1 MLAAASS
8 ISAAVGVL
16 RDDLHKPGAFLDQL
30 VDFVAAELPVWR
42 ARPDRK
48 QETSETILT
57 SQLCAHLHSAARHAP
72 GWDILQFRVE
82 EADERQRG
90 RKLDLVAA
98 PSGTAI
104 TIEGR
109 RHTDFDTLL
118 PIECKRLP
126 TPIDA
131 SRDEREYVFCSKGST
146 GGLQR
151 FKAGH
156 HGANH
161 RLGAMIGYVQT
172 EGRAAW
178 AERVNSWIDG
188 LAGKEPGWTAND
200 RLTLHVDDAAGRL
213 TKLRSTHSRQQNLA
227 DIELRH
233 LWIEMSA

>member
-1 MLAAASS
+1 MLANASTT
-8 ISAAVGVL
+8 SAIVGVL
-16 RDDLHKPGAFLDQL
+16 RGDLHKPGAFLDQL
-30 VDFVAAELPVWR
+30 VDFVAAELPTWK
-42 ARPDRK
+42 ARPERK

-57 SQLCAHLHSAARHAP
+57 SQLCAHLNSAARHAI

-90 RKLDLVAA
+90 RKLDLAIA

-126 TPIDA
+126 TPKDA
-131 SRDEREYVFCSKGST
+131 SRDEREYVFCSRGST
-146 GGLQR
+146 GGIQR

-161 RLGAMIGYVQT
+161 RLGAMIGYVQA
-172 EGRAAW
+172 EGCAAW
-178 AERVNSWIDG
+178 TERMNEWIDG
-188 LAGKEPGWTAND
+188 LADKEPGWTAND
-200 RLTLHVDDAAGRL
+200 RLKLHVDNVVGQL
-213 TKLRSTHSRQQNLA
+213 TKMRSKHSRQQNLA

-233 LWIEMSA
+233 LWIEMST

>member
-1 MLAAASS
+1 MLASVS
-8 ISAAVGVL
+8 DTSTIVGVL
-16 RDDLHKPGAFLDQL
+16 RGDLHKPGAFLDQL
-30 VDFVAAELPVWR
+30 VDFVAAELPAWR
-42 ARPDRK
+42 SRLDRK

-57 SQLCAHLHSAARHAP
+57 SQLCAHLHSAARHAS

-82 EADERQRG
+82 EADERQKG

-98 PSGTAI
+98 PNGTAI

-126 TPIDA
+126 TPNDA

-146 GGLQR
+146 GGIQR

-161 RLGAMIGYVQT
+161 RLGAMIGYVQAD
-172 EGRAAW
+172 GCAAW
-178 AERVNSWIDG
+178 TERVNGWIDG
-188 LAGKEPGWTAND
+188 LAGKELGWTAND
-200 RLTLHVDDAAGRL
+200 RLKLHVDDTVGRL
-213 TKLRSTHSRQQNLA
+213 TRLRSKHSRQQNLT